1 MEKLV
6 KSINTRSILNT
17 ATITF
22 TILLFLFVF
31 PFLGQSIAKA
41 EIVEVDIEG
50 EINEGTVIIVEKAF
64 EIARERNST
73 AILIVLDTPGGLV
86 SSTEKIVSLILSSE
100 IPVITYV
107 HPQGAFSASAGSFIL
122 ISGHIAAMSNG
133 TSTGAATPIGMGIT
147 GTIIENKTINYIA
160 SYARSIAE
168 KRGRP
173 ADIAEKFVTE
183 SLSLTAREAYK
194 AGVIDFIADSK
205 EDLIEKI
212 NSKRIEI
219 DGKVLHLDTDIVIV
233 KKPLQA
239 KIFDLISNPQ
249 IATVLFLIGIYGL
262 IFGLTSPGILP
273 ETVGVICL
281 LLALF
286 GFGAIGIN
294 TLGILLILLG
304 IAFLVAEL
312 LTPTYG
318 VLGSASVICITLGA
332 LMLIDEPLMPQGFYQ
347 SFRTFIVGLGI
358 GVGALMT
365 FLLIKVVQLKKER
378 KKIGGEA
385 LINQRGKV
393 VNFEDGEGIGR
404 VRGELWKIKSSD
416 ELRKDDEFRVVD
428 RKGLTL
434 IVKKVRKFR

>member
-1 MEKLV
+1 MKNMKKLIKSTDV
-6 KSINTRSILNT
+6 KSVLIAVTV
-17 ATITF
+17 
-22 TILLFLFVF
+22 TILFSLTIFLFLA
-31 PFLGQSIAKA
+31 QSTARA
-41 EIVEVDIEG
+41 EIVEVDING

-64 EIARERNST
+64 EMARERNST

-86 SSTEKIVSLILSSE
+86 SSTEKIVSLILNSE

-133 TSTGAATPIGMGIT
+133 TSTGAATPVGMGIT
-147 GTIIENKTINYIA
+147 GTMVENKTINYIA

-173 ADIAEKFVTE
+173 VDIIEKFVTE

-194 AGVIDFIADSK
+194 AGVIDFISDSK
-205 EDLIEKI
+205 EDLIRKI
-212 NSKRIEI
+212 NSEKIEI
-219 DGKVLHLDTDIVIV
+219 NGKILHLDNKIVVV

-239 KIFDLISNPQ
+239 KIFDFISNPQ

-281 LLALF
+281 VLALF

-304 IAFLVAEL
+304 IAFLAAEL

-318 VLGSASVICITLGA
+318 ILGSASVVCITLGA
-332 LMLIDEPLMPQGFYQ
+332 LMLIDEPLMPQAFYQ
-347 SFRTFIVGLGI
+347 SFRTFIIGLGI
-358 GVGALMT
+358 GLGALMT
-365 FLLIKVVQLKKER
+365 FILIKVVQLKKQR
-378 KKIGGEA
+378 KKVGGEA
-385 LINQRGKV
+385 IINQRGKV
-393 VNFEDGEGIGR
+393 VKFEAGEGIGR

-416 ELRKDDEFRVVD
+416 ELKKDDEFRVVD
-428 RKGLTL
+428 REGLTL
-434 IVKKVRKFR
+434 IVRKI